1 MTGSAGFIGAAL
13 TGRLLNE
20 GHKVLGIDN
29 LNSYYDPS
37 LKIARLKA
45 LGRSENFRQL
55 EIDIA
60 DTKSFDRA
68 YRDFAPHKVLHMAA
82 QAGVRYSLTNPHA
95 YVDSNVMGFL
105 NVLEACRHF
114 GCEHLV
120 FASSSSVYGANSMMP
135 YSTHGPSDH
144 PVSLYAATKKANE
157 MMAHSYAHLYS
168 LPITGLRYF
177 TVYGPW
183 GRPDMAV
190 YEFTK
195 KILEGQTIQL
205 FNHGHH
211 RRDFTYIDD
220 IVEATLR
227 ALNNPARPN
236 ATWNGINPDPA
247 TSRAPFRI
255 YNAGNSSPVLLS
267 DFIATLES
275 VIGKKANLERLPLQP
290 GDVADTFADVT
301 DLKRDFGFSP
311 RTSLQDGLGKFFSWY
326 QDFHK
331 PSPQAYA
338 IPKLPPQKTKN
349 PALSNRV

>member
-1 MTGSAGFIGAAL
+1 MSQRVLVTGSAGFIGAAL
-13 TGRLLNE
+13 TARLLAT

-29 LNSYYDPS
+29 LNAYYDPT
-37 LKIARLKA
+37 LKFERLKA
-45 LGRSENFRQL
+45 LGEQENFRQL

-60 DTKSFDRA
+60 DSEAFTRA

-82 QAGVRYSLTNPHA
+82 QAGVRYSIANPHA
-95 YVDSNVMGFL
+95 YVDSNIKGFL

-157 MMAHSYAHLYS
+157 MMAHSYAHLHS
-168 LPITGLRYF
+168 LPCTGLRYF

-190 YEFTK
+190 YGFTK

-220 IVEATLR
+220 IVEVTLR
-227 ALNNPARPN
+227 VLNSPARPN
-236 ATWNGINPDPA
+236 QTWSGINPDPA
-247 TSRAPFRI
+247 TSRAPFRL
-255 YNAGNSSPVLLS
+255 YNAGNNSPVLLS
-267 DFIATLES
+267 DFIATLEL
-275 VIGKKANLERLPLQP
+275 VIGKQAKLEMLPLQP
-290 GDVADTFADVT
+290 GDVADTFADVA
-301 DLKRDFGFSP
+301 DLKRDFGFAP
-311 RTSLQDGLGKFFSWY
+311 RTSLQEGLEKFYAWY
-326 QDFHK
+326 QSFHDL
-331 PSPQAYA
+331 SPMQSRQ
-338 IPKLPPQKTKN
+338 PKNHFQHLD
-349 PALSNRV
+349 V